1 MDIVNSRKLS
11 AFIRKHPDAGKSVVT
26 WKIVTERANWQKS
39 QDILDSFPTAK
50 IIKGKRARF
59 KIVGNRYRLVIEVNF
74 NLSFV
79 DVRFVGTHDEYD
91 NIDASTI

>member
-11 AFIRKHPDAGKSVVT
+11 VFVKKHSDAGKSIST
-26 WKIVTERANWQKS
+26 WKIVTERANWEKS

-59 KIVGNRYRLVIEVNF
+59 KIMGNKYRLIIEVNF
-74 NLSFV
+74 DLAFV
-79 DVRFVGTHDEYD
+79 DVRFISTHGEYD
-91 NIDASTI
+91 SIDASTI

>member
-1 MDIVNSRKLS
+1 MDIVNARKLNV
-11 AFIRKHPDAGKSVVT
+11 FVKKHADAGKSVST
-26 WKIVTERANWQKS
+26 WKIVTERSTWKKS

-59 KIVGNRYRLVIEVNF
+59 RIVGNKYRLVIEVNF
-74 NLSFV
+74 DLAFV
-79 DVRFVGTHDEYD
+79 DVRFIGTHTDYD